1 MTIPR
6 HPILATVVPRHNR
19 LPTAQDG
26 AIWVPLHGAFDSL
39 AYLDDAIEVIGA
51 GSASGSKW
59 TANPLFYTLPTDN
72 GNGSNDVAL
81 LVGHDTYD
89 LLDDCLTLIGAAVD
103 THIVIAQSVIFGEQ
117 ANAAGWMWCY
127 GNNGGA
133 ASLYGLALAQTTE
146 LPFFGHRG
154 KTASGT
160 TNMTVGGGL
169 THASGT
175 ALSDAG
181 YKGVRVVSATGLRV
195 TGAQTVDIEIRFG
208 AAGGGPSCSY
218 TGSIDF
224 AATSSTMPGGA
235 GESSHKGLYLGS
247 RGASGG
253 GGDVHFGQGAGHTAA
268 IGNLAARRFSSF
280 DSGLVAD
287 ALSDILARNGDFPTS
302 FLEAA

>member
-117 ANAAGWMWCY
+117 ADGNGYLWCY
-127 GNNGGA
+127 GNAA
-133 ASLYGLALAQTTE
+133 ASASFYGIALAQTTE
-146 LPFFGHRG
+146 SPIFGHRG
-154 KTASGT
+154 KSAATT
-160 TNMTVGGGL
+160 TNMQVGSGL
-169 THASGT
+169 TLASGT
-175 ALSDAG
+175 ALTDAG
-181 YKGVRVVSATGLRV
+181 YKGVRVVSTVGIRV
-195 TGAQTVDIEIRFG
+195 TGALTVDLELRFG
-208 AAGGGPSCSY
+208 AASGGPSSVY

-224 AATSSTMPGGA
+224 AATSSTMPGRDDA
-235 GESSHKGLYLGS
+235 ATHYGLYIGS
-247 RGASGG
+247 RGGSGG
-253 GGDVHFGQGAGHTAA
+253 AADNHLGRGSGHSAA
-268 IGNLAARRFSSF
+268 VGNFAARRFASF

-287 ALSDILARNGDFPTS
+287 VLSDILARNGDFPTS